1 MTTAGLQM
9 AKRKKSRSRRRFT
22 GINALALAETY
33 ALSSIWTEQL
43 FRVNPIEFLT
53 GVVGGK
59 YNPGAD
65 GSAVITLPELLGAG
79 PGGFGGN
86 YTKGDFMSNVQNN
99 LGGLE
104 GVFMAGLKSAGVSF
118 GFRAVKKLTSK
129 PRRMI
134 NAQLRNIGA
143 GDLVKV

>member
-1 MTTAGLQM
+1 M
-9 AKRKKSRSRRRFT
+9 AKRKKSRTRRRFT

-43 FRVNPIEFLT
+43 FRVNPIEFMT

-59 YNPGAD
+59 YNPGRD
-65 GSAVITLPELLGAG
+65 GARVITLPELLGAG

-86 YTKGDFMSNVQNN
+86 YGGSGDFMSNVQSN